1 MSRDTKYTHA
11 WIQEFLPRGG
21 VQVQL
26 PEISSDNVFFLFI
39 CFFLVLNLF
48 YRECPMVISKKTIIF
63 QGFRGGPTF
72 SRGGP
77 AFSRGVQMLISI
89 ETHQTCDFPGGS
101 CTPIPSLNPCMIYK
115 LVFAPTEDLDQ
126 TASLQSD
133 QCL

>member
-1 MSRDTKYTHA
+1 M
-11 WIQEFLPRGG
+11 
-21 VQVQL
+21 
-26 PEISSDNVFFLFI
+26 VF
-39 CFFLVLNLF
+39 
-48 YRECPMVISKKTIIF
+48 SKKTIIF

-77 AFSRGVQMLISI
+77 AFSRGVQMLISN

-101 CTPIPSLNPCMIYK
+101 CTPISSLNPCMNPCMIYK